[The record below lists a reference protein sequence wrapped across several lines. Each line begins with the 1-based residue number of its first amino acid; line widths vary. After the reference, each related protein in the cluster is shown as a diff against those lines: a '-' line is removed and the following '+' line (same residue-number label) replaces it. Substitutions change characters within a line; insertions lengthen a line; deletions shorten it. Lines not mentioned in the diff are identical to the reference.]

1 MKEIINNIQE
11 PICSSEVS
19 QLLKEKEF
27 DVPCFNV
34 YEKDKT
40 PLFDSFREAIK
51 NSEISKNTF
60 ITAPTHSVALEWIRV
75 NFGVHIRVERN
86 YRRPL
91 LDEPAPEP
99 VFTVDIDNLHSK
111 SGKAY
116 SDVVNGCFDT
126 PQEAIEAGLL
136 YALTKLIP

>member
-1 MKEIINNIQE
+1 MCIERF
-11 PICSSEVS
+11 
-19 QLLKEKEF
+19 EKKYPKI
-27 DVPCFNV
+27 V
-34 YEKDKT
+34 KT
-40 PLFDSFREAIK
+40 LRELLFDDE
-51 NSEISKNTF
+51 EIENRIS
-60 ITAPTHSVALEWIRV
+60 AWV

>member
-1 MKEIINNIQE
+1 MKELNNSIQE

-19 QLLKEKEF
+19 QLLKDKGF
-27 DVPCFNV
+27 
-34 YEKDKT
+34 KD
-40 PLFDSFREAIK
+40 PYYSC
-51 NSEISKNTF
+51 
-60 ITAPTHSVALEWIRV
+60 PTHSIALEWIRV

-116 SDVVNGCFDT
+116 SDVVNGYFDT
-126 PQEAIEAGLL
+126 PQKAIEAGLL
-136 YALTKLIP
+136 YALTNLIH